1 MGDPG
6 WAIQEISDK
15 NMGVHS
21 AKKMAEVHVEIVYAL
36 LIIGGGRGSNTLRWT
51 HRSVQWS

>member
-15 NMGVHS
+15 NRGVHS

-51 HRSVQWS
+51 HSNVQWS